1 MPANKRRAP
10 VDRVDGA
17 SLCEVGPDPVNLT
30 GNSCRLDPGAVSTP
44 PMSELPAADRI
55 DAAVARI
62 ETAIAA
68 RAAAGD
74 ALARRHDA
82 LKARMAEA
90 VAALDD
96 VIARGAA

>member
-1 MPANKRRAP
+1 MAALSTMSETLAAP
-10 VDRVDGA
+10 FGE
-17 SLCEVGPDPVNLT
+17 SYPN
-30 GNSCRLDPGAVSTP
+30 
-44 PMSELPAADRI
+44 PMSQLSAADRI

-62 ETAIAA
+62 EAAIAA
-68 RAAAGD
+68 RATAGD
-74 ALARRHDA
+74 ALARRHEA